1 MEGIDQELAKYA
13 QLKDLE
19 KAYHP
24 TAAAAS
30 VSSTAAD
37 PCISSS
43 SSTNRTTIP
52 NDAANFHLQR
62 NPDGASNPDL
72 NCKPTGGLTAASASI
87 TASSPNS
94 ASINGNCVPLPLR
107 RSPGNGRSGSEPEE
121 EFERLPQQQHNNIK
135 NNGDLASDG
144 NSMTSRTSS
153 SIPSK
158 SSPSGCSSMSSSSG
172 GGGGGGHSQP
182 NSSSNA
188 GKASIMHRP
197 SKTNNNNKRRDERT
211 VLGKSQSTDTSS
223 DIEIWQKPKQQ
234 QQQHQHPP
242 IPEASAVVVPVKNKI
257 PKFSRL
263 FKLSRSPLKVIKDE
277 SKLSR
282 RSKSADSRGKEAAAP
297 STMTSKQQQQQP
309 QQQPQKDKK
318 SSQSKLLRMES
329 KRISSS
335 ANSLKQP
342 SKNAK
347 GTSSSVGCS
356 TTTMTTKITSASEAI
371 NNRNNN
377 NSSIIIPKRMASP
390 YSVPTA
396 PVVPF
401 KTVATASTA
410 SSGGSGYD
418 SGHDSG
424 IVKSKFIKT
433 CTFVKLRSKGGG
445 GSGGRGAS
453 STTTTNSSKNSSSNL
468 LASKRTSER
477 KSSGYESSSAGGV
490 DSSER
495 DSIDSLK
502 GLASSDEG
510 ATTSANK
517 VVHQQHQHRLQ
528 QLQPPPSAQLT
539 AIKKFYHGLEP
550 LDLLSYDEN
559 FIQRLDERWRLHEVR
574 RLQQQQQE
582 LKVDLTQAKTR
593 IGADKSKWSFGLHVA
608 DSVRDGLVASTDPS
622 ILEALQKETSIL
634 GKRVEAAKSHAV
646 LTTSFDV
653 SAEAV
658 TTKLMSSRSSGGTP
672 APTCCTTDCEAAE
685 VMILSSSSNETEIF

>member
-1 MEGIDQELAKYA
+1 
-13 QLKDLE
+13 
-19 KAYHP
+19 
-24 TAAAAS
+24 
-30 VSSTAAD
+30 
-37 PCISSS
+37 
-43 SSTNRTTIP
+43 
-52 NDAANFHLQR
+52 
-62 NPDGASNPDL
+62 
-72 NCKPTGGLTAASASI
+72 
-87 TASSPNS
+87 
-94 ASINGNCVPLPLR
+94 
-107 RSPGNGRSGSEPEE
+107 
-121 EFERLPQQQHNNIK
+121 
-135 NNGDLASDG
+135 
-144 NSMTSRTSS
+144 
-153 SIPSK
+153 
-158 SSPSGCSSMSSSSG
+158 
-172 GGGGGGHSQP
+172 
-182 NSSSNA
+182 
-188 GKASIMHRP
+188 
-197 SKTNNNNKRRDERT
+197 
-211 VLGKSQSTDTSS
+211 
-223 DIEIWQKPKQQ
+223 
-234 QQQHQHPP
+234 
-242 IPEASAVVVPVKNKI
+242 
-257 PKFSRL
+257 
-263 FKLSRSPLKVIKDE
+263 
-277 SKLSR
+277 
-282 RSKSADSRGKEAAAP
+282 
-297 STMTSKQQQQQP
+297 
-309 QQQPQKDKK
+309 
-318 SSQSKLLRMES
+318 
-329 KRISSS
+329 
-335 ANSLKQP
+335 
-342 SKNAK
+342 
-347 GTSSSVGCS
+347 
-356 TTTMTTKITSASEAI
+356 
-371 NNRNNN
+371 
-377 NSSIIIPKRMASP
+377 MASP